1 MQHVLDFDWAVF
13 QFVEKYLWGPF
24 LDILM
29 PFITRLGD
37 GGIIWIVLAV
47 LLLFFKKY
55 RKFGIMMV
63 AALLLSLL
71 INDNILKPLIN
82 RPRPFNPEAW
92 KTLERAFIY
101 PELVPRPHGL
111 SFPSGH
117 TSSSFA
123 AAVVLIFT
131 GKKRI
136 YIPPLILAF
145 LIAFSRIYV
154 HVHYCTDVLA
164 GMVVGT
170 LYGLLAY
177 LLIAKLLPLIQEKI
191 RVKREKE
198 TF

>member
-1 MQHVLDFDWAVF
+1 MQHILDFDWAVF

-24 LDILM
+24 LDVLM

-37 GGIIWIVLAV
+37 GGIIWIVLALV
-47 LLLFFKKY
+47 LLFFKKY
-55 RKFGIMMV
+55 RKFGLMMITG
-63 AALLLSLL
+63 LLISLL
-71 INDNILKPLIN
+71 INDNILKPFIS
-82 RPRPFNPEAW
+82 RTRPFELEAW
-92 KTLERAFIY
+92 KGMFNY
-101 PELVPRPHGL
+101 PQLIERPHSL

-170 LYGLLAY
+170 LYGLLAF
-177 LLIAKLLPLIQEKI
+177 LIVAKLAPFIQEKI
-191 RVKREKE
+191 KAKRQKE
-198 TF
+198 AI

>member
-1 MQHVLDFDWAVF
+1 MQHILDFDWAVF
-13 QFVEKYLWGPF
+13 QFAEKYLWSPF
-24 LDILM
+24 LDVLM
-29 PFITRLGD
+29 PFITKLGD
-37 GGIIWIVLAV
+37 GGVIWIVLAV

-55 RKFGIMMV
+55 RKFGMMMV
-63 AALLLSLL
+63 TALLLTLL
-71 INDNILKPLIN
+71 INDNILKPLIG
-82 RPRPFNPEAW
+82 RARPFDLEAW
-92 KTLERAFIY
+92 KGLFVY

-131 GKKRI
+131 GKKRM

-154 HVHYCTDVLA
+154 QVHYCTDVLA

-177 LLIAKLLPLIQEKI
+177 LLIAKFLPLIQEKI
-191 RVKREKE
+191 RAKREKE